1 MLAGKHQNKSKV
13 EVSGFFFYVVSCP
26 FYCSGICIC
35 PHVSLCDRKY
45 EEMQASFE
53 LGLGRYKI
61 DMRNRAD
68 RTQTHTHSC
77 ADLEI
82 SSVSVVTEE
91 GPSRRVGIRWT
102 KLECK
107 DTKLMPTDDSSCH
120 SQTDTCHTCFI
131 LFQPPATTF
140 FLKTSMQILHSVC
153 QLHASVKTCGQTV
166 SDLLMQDFR
175 SCSCKLWYKIWAKSP
190 GNDSLYCTHQNHH
203 WILLAI
209 DPENALYHN
218 HRKTG

>member
-1 MLAGKHQNKSKV
+1 MMIRFDNTACISSSIREKQFCAVCFLGEAWENNMKMISFLYNKYIWCLQANTKIKAKLKSL
-13 EVSGFFFYVVSCP
+13 GFFFFYVVSCP

-68 RTQTHTHSC
+68 RTHTHTHSC

-107 DTKLMPTDDSSCH
+107 EKANRHQVDANRWQQLSLSDRHLPHLLYLISASCN
-120 SQTDTCHTCFI
+120 
-131 LFQPPATTF
+131 
-140 FLKTSMQILHSVC
+140 
-153 QLHASVKTCGQTV
+153 
-166 SDLLMQDFR
+166 
-175 SCSCKLWYKIWAKSP
+175 Y
-190 GNDSLYCTHQNHH
+190 
-203 WILLAI
+203 ILLEDKHAN
-209 DPENALYHN
+209 PSLSLSTACFC
-218 HRKTG
+218 

>member
-13 EVSGFFFYVVSCP
+13 EVSGFFFFFFYVVSCP

-68 RTQTHTHSC
+68 RTHTHSC

-91 GPSRRVGIRWT
+91 GPSRRVGIR
-102 KLECK
+102 
-107 DTKLMPTDDSSCH
+107 
-120 SQTDTCHTCFI
+120 
-131 LFQPPATTF
+131 
-140 FLKTSMQILHSVC
+140 
-153 QLHASVKTCGQTV
+153 
-166 SDLLMQDFR
+166 
-175 SCSCKLWYKIWAKSP
+175 
-190 GNDSLYCTHQNHH
+190 
-203 WILLAI
+203 
-209 DPENALYHN
+209 
-218 HRKTG
+218 